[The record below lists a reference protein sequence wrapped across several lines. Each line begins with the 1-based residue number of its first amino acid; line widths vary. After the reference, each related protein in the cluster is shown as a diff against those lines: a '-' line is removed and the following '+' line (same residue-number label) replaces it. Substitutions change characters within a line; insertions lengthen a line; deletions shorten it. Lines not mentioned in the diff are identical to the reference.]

1 MQGLWKLLPQMIDR
15 LDNSFLTQIFNCHIH
30 NNLKKY
36 LSLFRE
42 IYQTLHVHLSPNID
56 TVLILN
62 IIMCNLQNVTI
73 VYNVLIVDQFNS
85 QIYNLVPCMIWR
97 NVYITLL
104 IPLKKIHTFLE
115 KLLCLNEFIKKH
127 MFVKRTRPYWTIFI
141 LRKGICNKTKMIPT
155 HH

>member
-97 NVYITLL
+97 NI
-104 IPLKKIHTFLE
+104 
-115 KLLCLNEFIKKH
+115 
-127 MFVKRTRPYWTIFI
+127 
-141 LRKGICNKTKMIPT
+141 GISPF
-155 HH
+155 